1 VTRNNSQIRAH
12 PASHEIPRAVL
23 GLCLAIAISSLG
35 GLVAA
40 GDALAADV
48 FTFAPVKFEILD
60 PETREIIGYGGYRAE
75 QGDGTIVVS
84 GESRFLNGD
93 YDSEVSKMKIVAGRP
108 LPVLIEFEHVFYNPD
123 GSIFSLARV
132 NFATGAASCT
142 SHKGGSETVRKD
154 NLESSS
160 DTYAGATI
168 IIAIQRYA
176 REREPEPFRI
186 NAFNCAPGPRVLP
199 LEVST
204 GEPDRWPYGNALAVR
219 TDVVPRFGWW
229 DIVIRPFLP
238 PLNVWFDPRRGW
250 TFVGATLARY
260 YRGPQI
266 ALVAVPAG
274 RSSGRADR

>member
-1 VTRNNSQIRAH
+1 MTRI
-12 PASHEIPRAVL
+12 L
-23 GLCLAIAISSLG
+23 LLLA
-35 GLVAA
+35 
-40 GDALAADV
+40 ALALASC
-48 FTFAPVKFEILD
+48 APVTVPLVFSKVTEVPPGEKLPIDGLWLHQS
-60 PETREIIGYGGYRAE
+60 TTV
-75 QGDGTIVVS
+75 QGSFGTQAVPSSGRIVVR

-93 YDSEVSKMKIVAGRP
+93 YDVEVSKMKMVAGRP

-123 GSIFSLARV
+123 GSIFALARA

-142 SHKGGSETVRKD
+142 SRKGGSETVRKD
-154 NLESSS
+154 NLDSSS

-168 IIAIQRYA
+168 IIAIQHYA
-176 REREPEPFRI
+176 RKGEPEPFRI
-186 NAFNCAPGPRVLP
+186 HAFNCAPGPRVLP
-199 LEVST
+199 LEISF
-204 GEPDRWPYGNALAVR
+204 GGPERWPYGSGVAVR

-266 ALVAVPAG
+266 ALVAVPAD
-274 RSSGRADR
+274 RSGARADR